1 MHKLQGIPVSPGV
14 AIGEAFVMGT
24 EGFRI
29 PRRFVSRDAVEDELE
44 RFDKAL
50 HAALAEV
57 AANRDAV
64 ARELGAEYAA
74 IFEAHRQMLSDPR
87 LRRQVEQLIRQDH
100 HAPEYAVS
108 RTLREYA
115 KVFERLRNNYLAQR
129 AGDIYDLEKRL
140 LRHLLGQ
147 RREEISHIT
156 SPVLVLAHNL
166 TPSETA
172 GLDRRYVKGF
182 VTEAGGPGSHTAI
195 VAAGMEIPAVVGV
208 GPFLTEVSGGD
219 LVIID
224 GNTGLVIL
232 DPDAETLT
240 RYRHEE
246 EAVRTRA
253 ADLQRL
259 RDLPAVTLDG
269 TRIHLLGTIEFP
281 HEVQQCTQRGA
292 DGVGLYRTEF
302 LYLGVQSE
310 PSEEDHYRAYA
321 EVVQAMAPRPVIIR
335 TLDLGADKVPHLPQS
350 EEEHNPFL
358 GLRSLRL
365 SLKNLDMFRTQLRA
379 VLRASVLGDVRLMF
393 PLVATLR
400 ELRQAKMVLADV
412 MEDLT
417 EAGVPFH
424 EKLPVGMM
432 VEVPSAVMMIH
443 EFVREVDF
451 LSIGANDLT
460 QYTLAVDRSNKDV
473 VELYNSCDPGVLRL
487 IQMATQAGR
496 SAGLP
501 VFLCGQMGARP
512 ANALLLWGMGLRH
525 LSVTP
530 SAIPEL
536 KRLCRSVTIAQCE
549 AIAARALALDDAR
562 DIETLLKEELRKVPL
577 P

>member
-50 HAALAEV
+50 QAALDEV

-87 LRRQVEQLIRQDH
+87 LRGQVQQLIRQDH
-100 HAPEYAVS
+100 HSPEYAVS

-147 RREEISHIT
+147 RREEISHLT

-172 GLDRRYVKGF
+172 GLDRRFVKGF
-182 VTEAGGPGSHTAI
+182 ATEAGGPGSHTAI
-195 VAAGMEIPAVVGV
+195 VAAGMEIPAVVGA

-232 DPDAETLT
+232 DPDEETLA
-240 RYRHEE
+240 RYRQEE

-269 TRIHLLGTIEFP
+269 TRIELLGTIEFP
-281 HEVQQCTQRGA
+281 HEVQQCTQHGA

-310 PSEEDHYRAYA
+310 PTEEDHYRAYA
-321 EVVQAMAPRPVIIR
+321 QVVQAMAPRPVIIR
-335 TLDLGADKVPHLPQS
+335 TLDLGADKVPHLPRS

-412 MEDLT
+412 MEDLS
-417 EAGVPFH
+417 EAGVPFN

-432 VEVPSAVMMIH
+432 VEVPSAVMMIQ

-487 IQMATQAGR
+487 IRIAADAGR
-496 SAGLP
+496 AAGLP
-501 VFLCGQMGARP
+501 VYLCGQMGARP
-512 ANALLLWGMGLRH
+512 AHALLLWGMGLRH

-562 DIETLLKEELRKVPL
+562 DTETLLKEELRKL
-577 P
+577 QLK